1 MFFFLSRL
9 FFFFQ
14 GDILV
19 KREKKKR
26 KVDLLSTT
34 NREKARYN
42 LVYDISLAGV
52 LYLATMFGRI
62 PLSKRSEKRRSVSR
76 SLTQMRNIIVS
87 LYTPRYENPSIR
99 SLFIN
104 ATNVLDARNSLE
116 TICGP
121 IDRASQLISPT
132 QRCIQDDDDTSSYQ
146 DTYAYSISIR
156 ARKFQREERKKAS
169 VPPFANR
176 SMVAGRSIFG
186 QRSIDRSSIRDPPV
200 ASVRNEKEGKSSL
213 T

>member
-1 MFFFLSRL
+1 MDVFLTSPFDLLSTECFHVASLYKTCSSFFRL

-19 KREKKKR
+19 NREKKKR

-62 PLSKRSEKRRSVSR
+62 PLSKRGEKRRSVSR

-132 QRCIQDDDDTSSYQ
+132 QRCIQDDDDVVVSRHVCVF
-146 DTYAYSISIR
+146 DFDPR
-156 ARKFQREERKKAS
+156 A
-169 VPPFANR
+169 
-176 SMVAGRSIFG
+176 
-186 QRSIDRSSIRDPPV
+186 
-200 ASVRNEKEGKSSL
+200 
-213 T
+213 

>member
-1 MFFFLSRL
+1 
-9 FFFFQ
+9 
-14 GDILV
+14 
-19 KREKKKR
+19 
-26 KVDLLSTT
+26 
-34 NREKARYN
+34 
-42 LVYDISLAGV
+42 
-52 LYLATMFGRI
+52 
-62 PLSKRSEKRRSVSR
+62 
-76 SLTQMRNIIVS
+76 MRNIIVS

-156 ARKFQREERKKAS
+156 ARKFQREEKE
-169 VPPFANR
+169 
-176 SMVAGRSIFG
+176 G
-186 QRSIDRSSIRDPPV
+186 QRSTVRQSIDGGRAINFRATIDRSIVDP
-200 ASVRNEKEGKSSL
+200 
-213 T
+213 